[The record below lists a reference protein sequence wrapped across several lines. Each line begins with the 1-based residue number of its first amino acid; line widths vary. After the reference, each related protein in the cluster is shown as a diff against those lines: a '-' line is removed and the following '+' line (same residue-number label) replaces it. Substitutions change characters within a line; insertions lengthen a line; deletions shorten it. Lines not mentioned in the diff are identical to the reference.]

1 MINPAY
7 KIQPSDYKLY
17 NVSGDALMV
26 PLNVVLT
33 KLNSLRFPFGV
44 FCKLSS
50 YDEYRVWLGI
60 LGIDDDY
67 LFCND
72 MRYFWNVMIYC
83 AHSKFSSEVVYR
95 YDNSTEFLKL
105 KDSE

>member
-1 MINPAY
+1 MI
-7 KIQPSDYKLY
+7 
-17 NVSGDALMV
+17 
-26 PLNVVLT
+26 PLSVVLR
-33 KLNSLRFPFGV
+33 KLGSLGFPFDA

-50 YDEYRVWLGI
+50 YSEYLMWLGI

-72 MRYFWNVMIYC
+72 MRYFWNVTIYC

-95 YDNSTEFLKL
+95 YNDSTKFLKL
-105 KDSE
+105 KDGE